1 LAWTSVRAAAFQ
13 APALHGNR
21 RKNPALVATT
31 HGTRILDAMG
41 ASLRRR
47 NATMPARHADQ

>member
-1 LAWTSVRAAAFQ
+1 VDVGPRSGIP

-31 HGTRILDAMG
+31 HGTRIPDAMG